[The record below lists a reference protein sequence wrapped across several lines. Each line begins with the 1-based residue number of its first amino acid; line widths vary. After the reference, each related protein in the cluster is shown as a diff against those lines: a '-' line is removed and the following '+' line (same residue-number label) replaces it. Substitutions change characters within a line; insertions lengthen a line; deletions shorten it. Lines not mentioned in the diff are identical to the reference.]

1 MPHPPVVLVVAGW
14 DPSGAAGLAQDLKVL
29 AALGVQACGAP
40 AALTAQSSQGVA
52 QVQGVEPG
60 LLRGQLR
67 ALLAEQAV
75 AAIKLGLL
83 YGPDQVAVVAEAL
96 AAYPQLPLVI
106 DPVLGATAGGSLVA
120 PGFVEALKAQLLPRA
135 TLCTPNLAEA
145 ATLGGLALA
154 SQRRDLPPQA
164 RVLRA
169 LGPQAI
175 LLKGGH
181 LDGAL
186 SPDLYV
192 DASRELWLE
201 APRVDTANSRGTG
214 CALASAAAAFL
225 AQGASPLDAC
235 RQAKGFVTRA
245 LLASAQDRW
254 PQPAGPLR
262 FPFEPL
268 S

>member
-1 MPHPPVVLVVAGW
+1 MAHPAVVLVVAGW
-14 DPSGAAGLAQDLKVL
+14 DPSGAAGLAQDFKVL
-29 AALGVQACGAP
+29 ASLGVHACGAP
-40 AALTAQSSQGVA
+40 AALTVQGGQGVA
-52 QVQGVEPG
+52 QVQGVEAG
-60 LLRGQLR
+60 LLRAQLR
-67 ALLAEQAV
+67 ALLAEQPV

-96 AAYPQLPLVI
+96 AGFPKLPLVI
-106 DPVLGATAGGSLVA
+106 DPVLGASAGGSLVA

-145 ATLGGLALA
+145 ATLGGFAPARQRQELPAQAQAL
-154 SQRRDLPPQA
+154 
-164 RVLRA
+164 RV

-181 LDGAL
+181 LDGAF

-192 DASRELWLE
+192 DASQEAWLE

-214 CALASAAAAFL
+214 CSLAAAAAAFL
-225 AQGASPLDAC
+225 AQGAGPLDAC
-235 RQAKGFVTRA
+235 RQAKALLTRA

-254 PQPAGPLR
+254 PQASGPLR